1 MMTPSMS
8 LLRMLS
14 RIVLRSAVV
23 VEVVEDFRVR
33 AGTKS
38 SGLVVEIGGQN
49 KIPESQRITLNLGLG
64 KVLSEGEEGE
74 EVAEEVVEVL
84 ALGEGGALE
93 EMVEA
98 VVDAIVPR
106 DLVNPDALLLAVKH
120 DNISGRGAQHLILL
134 WQCCMIELQE
144 LDTVLQKTG
153 WYDTLLTRLC
163 WPSVQL
169 LFHRF

>member
-1 MMTPSMS
+1 M
-8 LLRMLS
+8 
-14 RIVLRSAVV
+14 
-23 VEVVEDFRVR
+23 
-33 AGTKS
+33 
-38 SGLVVEIGGQN
+38 VEIGGQN

-106 DLVNPDALLLAVKH
+106 DLVNP
-120 DNISGRGAQHLILL
+120 GRITARS
-134 WQCCMIELQE
+134 
-144 LDTVLQKTG
+144 KT
-153 WYDTLLTRLC
+153 
-163 WPSVQL
+163 
-169 LFHRF
+169 